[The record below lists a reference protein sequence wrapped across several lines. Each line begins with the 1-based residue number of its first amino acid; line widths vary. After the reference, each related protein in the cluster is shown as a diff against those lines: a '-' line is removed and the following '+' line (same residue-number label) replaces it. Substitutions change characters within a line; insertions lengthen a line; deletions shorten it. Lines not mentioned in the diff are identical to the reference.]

1 MAKCLHP
8 SFSWQIVCGWAG
20 AEHFFHLFEPLP
32 PPGRVWVWCHG
43 GRRVFWA
50 HHGPTRVAP
59 YWRTRASVPWREPRC
74 VQSRNTWRL
83 VAHISETQPL
93 TQFFNNARQLRL
105 AQIAAMRRF
114 WWKRIDGHAASGSV
128 LLLLQ
133 SDQGCWLR
141 KGKVMQA
148 DFSLGLKWNILL
160 KESENIQ
167 RCAKGVGMF
176 YLSFFKRIYD
186 EDHAI
191 SWMASYLPDSSQ
203 DLITISAHYKI
214 SICEVSIYLF

>member
-1 MAKCLHP
+1 MVELVQSIFCISLSP
-8 SFSWQIVCGWAG
+8 FLLLG
-20 AEHFFHLFEPLP
+20 
-32 PPGRVWVWCHG
+32 VWCHG

-83 VAHISETQPL
+83 VAHISETQLL
-93 TQFFNNARQLRL
+93 TQFFDNARQLRL

-133 SDQGCWLR
+133 SDQGCWLI
-141 KGKVMQA
+141 KGKVMRQSWTEVKY
-148 DFSLGLKWNILL
+148 FIKRKWKVCKSRWN
-160 KESENIQ
+160 
-167 RCAKGVGMF
+167 V
-176 YLSFFKRIYD
+176 
-186 EDHAI
+186 
-191 SWMASYLPDSSQ
+191 
-203 DLITISAHYKI
+203 
-214 SICEVSIYLF
+214 LF